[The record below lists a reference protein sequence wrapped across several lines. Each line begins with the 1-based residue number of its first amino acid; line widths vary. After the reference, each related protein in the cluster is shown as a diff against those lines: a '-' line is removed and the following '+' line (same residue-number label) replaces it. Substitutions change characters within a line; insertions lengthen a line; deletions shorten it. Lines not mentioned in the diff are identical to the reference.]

1 MFGPRWKLFRLF
13 GIPVRM
19 DASWLFTLLLITW
32 VLASKVFRV
41 ALPHLPQLDWW
52 LLGLL
57 TAVAYFTCILL
68 HEMGHALVARSRGI
82 PIRGITLFFLG
93 GVAEMRTEP
102 QSARNEFLLAVAGP
116 AVSLVL
122 AAAFWL
128 LAGYAEAAE
137 WSRSLV
143 VIFGYLAFINL
154 TILLFNLVPA
164 FPLDGGRV
172 LRSMLW
178 GVTGDVRRATY
189 WASLLGQ
196 GFSWVLAGAA
206 AFLAVTGDFMG
217 GLFLGLIALFLNDA
231 ARSSYRQ
238 VLIRQVLAG
247 EPVHRFMDP
256 NPVVVPPTLAL
267 RDWVE
272 GYVRRLRRK
281 VFPVAVGGHLEGVIS
296 TRALAQYPRDE
307 WDKHTVAEVMRYNLT
322 PVTIPPDADA
332 LDALCR
338 MERTGASR
346 LLVADGDRL
355 VGVVSLKDLLR
366 LLHDKLEAEA
376 DRAEGAEAQS

>member
-238 VLIRQVLAG
+238 VLIRQGFDVNTADNGARLAG
-247 EPVHRFMDP
+247 DGWRRSFSGRLGFRKAVPFALTYDMRP
-256 NPVVVPPTLAL
+256 NC
-267 RDWVE
+267 
-272 GYVRRLRRK
+272 
-281 VFPVAVGGHLEGVIS
+281 FAVNS
-296 TRALAQYPRDE
+296 
-307 WDKHTVAEVMRYNLT
+307 
-322 PVTIPPDADA
+322 
-332 LDALCR
+332 
-338 MERTGASR
+338 ASR
-346 LLVADGDRL
+346 RVIGTE
-355 VGVVSLKDLLR
+355 LR
-366 LLHDKLEAEA
+366 TAA
-376 DRAEGAEAQS
+376 